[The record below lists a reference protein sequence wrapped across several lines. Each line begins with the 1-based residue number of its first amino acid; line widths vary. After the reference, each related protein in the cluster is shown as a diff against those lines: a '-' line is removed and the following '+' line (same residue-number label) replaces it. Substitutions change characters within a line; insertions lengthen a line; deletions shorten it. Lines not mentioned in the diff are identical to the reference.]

1 MPGSLTKG
9 QIERFAEE
17 GYLFFDDLLDPKRD
31 LDPIIDEYSGVL
43 ERLASELHERGEI
56 ASRYGDL
63 SFGERLTQITQE
75 TGKDFAK
82 YFNPYLPP
90 RNTERDTPFWT
101 GPAVFNAI
109 RNDKIMD
116 VLESLIG
123 GEIYACP
130 IQNVRLK
137 IPEHRLPRDPKTDAL
152 LRGGATPWHQDGA
165 FFEPEVDDSAMV
177 TVWFP
182 LTDATIEK
190 GCLAILPGSHR
201 QGFSVHCPEGTKVNQ
216 SGLARIPEETFDVD
230 ALVPMPM
237 KRGGALA
244 FHRRLIHGSL
254 PNKSDELRSSL
265 DLRYL
270 PIGEPTGYPGGC
282 PPGFVARSRMDP
294 DAELRS
300 PERWNQMWLD
310 CRERLAKSPV
320 RQLARWGVE
329 DPVCN

>member
-9 QIERFAEE
+9 QIEQFAEE
-17 GYLFFDDLLDPKRD
+17 GYLFIDDLLDPEED

-43 ERLASELHERGEI
+43 ERLANELYERGDI
-56 ASRYGDL
+56 TSLYGDL
-63 SFGERLTQITQE
+63 SFGERLTKITQE
-75 TGKDFAK
+75 TGKSFTR
-82 YFNPYLPP
+82 YFSPYLPP
-90 RNTERDTPFWT
+90 RSTKRDTPFWT
-101 GPAVFNAI
+101 GPAVFNAF

-123 GEIYACP
+123 GEIYSCP

-137 IPEHRLPRDPKTDAL
+137 IPEHLLPRDPKTGAL
-152 LRGGATPWHQDGA
+152 LGDGSTPWHQDGA
-165 FFEPEVDDSAMV
+165 FFQPEVDDVAMI

-190 GCLAILPGSHR
+190 GCLAVLPRSHR

-216 SGLARIPEETFDVD
+216 SGLDRIPEETFDVD

-244 FHRRLIHGSL
+244 FHRNLIHGSL
-254 PNKSDELRSSL
+254 PNKSDELRWSL

-270 PIGEPTGYPGGC
+270 PIGQPTGYREL
-282 PPGFVARSRMDP
+282 PGFVARSRTDP

-300 PERWNQMWLD
+300 PEQWNQMWLD
-310 CRERLAKSPV
+310 CRERLADNPE
-320 RQLARWGVE
+320 RPLHARWSA
-329 DPVCN
+329 DNLLCN